1 MPESPRNEQS
11 SPTLPNVASG
21 GGSGYPALVAPVVT
35 EGVIQREASGTT
47 TAAVNVGASSG
58 GAGGPYTY
66 SAVSL
71 DAPGGSSA
79 AVSGTVPGALSVT
92 GLGDDEA
99 VVLSGTVTD
108 PTTSQV
114 VSWQHTVDVAAS
126 GGGGGGASWVDIEDV
141 DATTVA
147 NSGPHTSGVQTF
159 SFTDYASVSVTASR
173 VSPNTG
179 NIEAVNGTGIVVTG
193 IGNGSMRAGV
203 LLTDILTAY
212 DREYA
217 LGGAIA
223 VHVVYEV
230 VWGAATGNGP
240 IIGLNNIVSH
250 NSGKLRG
257 YRGSYDNSDGSED
270 QQVRS
275 NTSNP
280 TFNTLTTAATAGVVT
295 TILHAGEIV
304 ELMWTA
310 GSTPPTPAPGASG
323 TEMVGGGSV
332 GVQASTIG
340 YDPLYSVI
348 TATLACTITVKRI
361 LIQRYQ

>member
-1 MPESPRNEQS
+1 MAYPSASTYPAHPDS
-11 SPTLPNVASG
+11 SGSATQPTLSVAGRVDGEAYTVTAGARSLSISAQVGATLLTTVEQASTGAAVTVTGSTTTTPSWTAPAGTTVGEACNVLTVATLG
-21 GGSGYPALVAPVVT
+21 GLTSHVGYTEFVEGSG
-35 EGVIQREASGTT
+35 
-47 TAAVNVGASSG
+47 
-58 GAGGPYTY
+58 
-66 SAVSL
+66 
-71 DAPGGSSA
+71 
-79 AVSGTVPGALSVT
+79 
-92 GLGDDEA
+92 
-99 VVLSGTVTD
+99 
-108 PTTSQV
+108 
-114 VSWQHTVDVAAS
+114 
-126 GGGGGGASWVDIEDV
+126 GGGGGGASWEDVEDV
-141 DATTVA
+141 DCTTVTD
-147 NSGPHTSGVQTF
+147 SGPHTSGVQSF
-159 SFTDYASVSVTASR
+159 AFTDYASVSVTASR

-193 IGNGSMRAGV
+193 TGNGSMRAGV

-217 LGGAIA
+217 LGGMIA

-230 VWGAATGNGP
+230 VWGAANGNGP
-240 IIGLNNIVSH
+240 IVGLNSVVSH
-250 NSGKLRG
+250 NSGNLRG

-280 TFNTLTTAATAGVVT
+280 TFNTLGTAATSGVVT

-310 GSTPPTPAPGASG
+310 GSTPPTPAPGASD

-340 YDPLYSVI
+340 YDPLYEVI

>member
-1 MPESPRNEQS
+1 MKLDSLHTIGGSDTGGSASQ
-11 SPTLPNVASG
+11 PTLSVSGRVDGEAYNVTAGARSLTITAQSGATLLTTVEQASTG
-21 GGSGYPALVAPVVT
+21 ASVAVTGATTATPSWTAPA
-35 EGVIQREASGTT
+35 GTT
-47 TAAVNVGASSG
+47 TGEACNVLTVATLG
-58 GAGGPYTY
+58 GLTSHVGYTERV
-66 SAVSL
+66 A
-71 DAPGGSSA
+71 GSS
-79 AVSGTVPGALSVT
+79 
-92 GLGDDEA
+92 
-99 VVLSGTVTD
+99 
-108 PTTSQV
+108 
-114 VSWQHTVDVAAS
+114 
-126 GGGGGGASWVDIEDV
+126 GGGGGASWVDIEDV
-141 DATTVA
+141 DCTTVA
-147 NSGPHTSGVQTF
+147 DSGPHTSGVQSF
-159 SFTDYASVSVTASR
+159 AFTDYPAVSVTASR
-173 VSPNTG
+173 VAPNTG
-179 NIEAVNGTGIVVTG
+179 DIEAVNGTGIVVTG

-203 LLTDILTAY
+203 LLSDILTAY

-223 VHVVYEV
+223 VHIVYET
-230 VWGAATGNGP
+230 VWGAAAGNGP
-240 IIGLNNIVSH
+240 IIGLNSLVSH
-250 NSGKLRG
+250 NSGRLRG

-280 TFNTLTTAATAGVVT
+280 TFNTLPTAATSGVVT

-332 GVQASTIG
+332 AVQASTVG
-340 YDPLYSVI
+340 YDPFYSVI